1 MNDFSQIVRSAL
13 EYYDENTI
21 KFYDN
26 IHSFK
31 YYNINKQLG
40 EITFYDKE
48 KQKIKKTSYEIIGKY
63 IHKQN
68 IWTWGWSIPVLQ
80 KNLNKISKKIL
91 LYALE
96 LDSIDNALKTE
107 FITSRYQISNPIQMD
122 IHVALASFLSKQPC
136 IFRLDYTNKMKRE
149 IINTHSDTYIKI
161 DRHPKKEEMIQ
172 TFYLSLKDI

>member
-1 MNDFSQIVRSAL
+1 MNNFSQIVRSAL

-21 KFYDN
+21 KFYDQ

-31 YYNINKQLG
+31 YYKINKQIG
-40 EITFYDKE
+40 EITFFDQDK
-48 KQKIKKTSYEIIGKY
+48 KLIKNTSYEIIGKY

-96 LDSIDNALKTE
+96 LESIDNALKTE
-107 FITSRYQISNPIQMD
+107 FITSRYQISNPIQME

-136 IFRLDYTNKMKRE
+136 VFRLDYTNKMKKAVM
-149 IINTHSDTYIKI
+149 IASSDPYIKI